1 MLLAIAVTAVLGPSI
16 GDVII
21 ALAIVYTPRTARIV
35 RSSVIV
41 LREMEYV
48 QAAIAAGAGHWR
60 ILRRHILPNAMAPLI
75 VQLSF
80 LFAYAVLTEAT
91 LSFLGVGAVPP
102 TPTWGNIMAEGRQYM
117 TEAPWI
123 IAIPG
128 AALMITVLGLNLLGD
143 GLRDVLDPRLRD
155 PAMTPARGRGPDHVV
170 PDRTRRGHRIEDII
184 VQLEEGEILGIVG
197 ESGSGKSVTALTI
210 MGLLPTPAGPRRAPA
225 PSASPARICCRL
237 SERAM
242 QRMRGPGIAM
252 VFQEPMTSL
261 NPVFTIG
268 EQIIETIRAHESLS
282 QRGAFARAVEM
293 LEKVGIPVRRR
304 THDRL
309 SAPALR
315 RPAPARHA
323 GDRAGLPA
331 PNC

>member
-1 MLLAIAVTAVLGPSI
+1 MNEARPVRATLRRLLRHRLFMLGCVLFGIVLLVALLAPVIAPLDPNRLSMRFKFRPPSRDFLFGTDNFGRSLWSRVVWGAQLSMLIGASVVAINAVAGTAIGAAAGYFPSLDNALMRINDALMAFPAVLLAIAVTAVLGPSVN
-16 GDVII
+16 DVII

-48 QAAIAAGAGHWR
+48 QAALAAGAGHWR

-117 TEAPWI
+117 TDAPWI

-143 GLRDVLDPRLRD
+143 GLRDVLDPRLR
-155 PAMTPARGRGPDHVV
+155 
-170 PDRTRRGHRIEDII
+170 I
-184 VQLEEGEILGIVG
+184 Q
-197 ESGSGKSVTALTI
+197 
-210 MGLLPTPAGPRRAPA
+210 
-225 PSASPARICCRL
+225 
-237 SERAM
+237 
-242 QRMRGPGIAM
+242 Q
-252 VFQEPMTSL
+252 
-261 NPVFTIG
+261 
-268 EQIIETIRAHESLS
+268 
-282 QRGAFARAVEM
+282 
-293 LEKVGIPVRRR
+293 
-304 THDRL
+304 
-309 SAPALR
+309 
-315 RPAPARHA
+315 
-323 GDRAGLPA
+323 
-331 PNC
+331 